1 MDDVRK
7 VKIVHAH
14 CAKGSTASCKSPSY
28 ETRSATL
35 APTPQ
40 KLVAST
46 RLVEL
51 DILGLVLLDVKGEVS
66 GLWHYREHGKV
77 VGMRGTL
84 TRGGV
89 TRERALEIQRWE

>member
-7 VKIVHAH
+7 VKIVDAH

-51 DILGLVLLDVKGEVS
+51 DILGPVVFLDVQRDMCTLGD
-66 GLWHYREHGKV
+66 GLG
-77 VGMRGTL
+77 L
-84 TRGGV
+84 N
-89 TRERALEIQRWE
+89 